1 MKKKL
6 AVLGS
11 TGKVGAQ
18 ALEVVQQ
25 HPDLF
30 QVEVLST
37 HHQAELIIQQA
48 LAFQPNAVVITEQA
62 AFDKVKAKLSKESI
76 KVFFGQEALSE
87 VVGWKD
93 VDLVLVATTGF
104 DSLRPT
110 LAAIESGKPVAMANR
125 EVLAAAGKLIREKIL
140 EKNTIFLPVSNALS
154 SIFQSLLGED
164 SSTISKITL
173 TASGGPFLGKK
184 PNFLVN
190 VKKDH
195 ALQSPFENLDE
206 KTAIDSATLMNK
218 GLMMIAA
225 KWLFD
230 LNDDQLDIVIHP
242 QSAIQS
248 MVQFRD
254 GAIKTQIGHQDLR
267 TALLYAL
274 SFPKRVENQL
284 PAFSFQNIHKLTF
297 DQPDTKTFRNL
308 KLAQDAMERAHNIP
322 CALNAANEVVVLAF
336 LNNKVGFLEM
346 SEMIEEALNHVPLI
360 EKPTLEDLE
369 NTDKET
375 RILTQVLTKKSQLF
389 N

>member
-11 TGKVGAQ
+11 TGKIGGQ
-18 ALEVVQQ
+18 ALEVVAQ

-37 HHQAELIIQQA
+37 HDQAETIVQQA
-48 LAFQPNAVVITEQA
+48 MNFKPNAIVVTDETAFEQ
-62 AFDKVKAKLSKESI
+62 VKSKLSKEAI
-76 KVFFGQEALSE
+76 KVFCGKEALCD

-93 VDLVLVATTGF
+93 LDLVLVATTGF
-104 DSLRPT
+104 ESLRPT
-110 LAAIESGKPVAMANR
+110 LAAIESGKTVAMANR
-125 EVLAAAGKLIREKIL
+125 EVLASAGKIIREKIL
-140 EKNTIFLPVSNALS
+140 EKNTVFLPVSNALS

-184 PNFLVN
+184 TNFLVN

-195 ALQSPFENLDE
+195 ALQSPFKTLDE

-218 GLMMIAA
+218 GLVMIAA
-225 KWLFD
+225 KWLFN
-230 LNDDQLDIVIHP
+230 LENEQLDLVVHP
-242 QSAIQS
+242 QSAVQS

-254 GAIKTQIGHQDLR
+254 GAIKTQIGHQDLH
-267 TALLYAL
+267 TSLLYAL
-274 SFPKRVENQL
+274 SFPQRVKNQL
-284 PAFSFQNIHKLTF
+284 PAFSFQEIHKLTF
-297 DQPDTKTFRNL
+297 DQPDVKTFRNL
-308 KLAQDAMERAHNIP
+308 KLAQEAMVKAHNIP
-322 CALNAANEVVVLAF
+322 CALNAANEVVVQAF

-346 SEMIEEALNHVPLI
+346 SEMIEEALAQVQFI
-360 EKPTLEDLE
+360 ENPTLEDLE
-369 NTDKET
+369 NTDSEA
-375 RILTQVLTKKSQLF
+375 RRLTLALTKKSQLF